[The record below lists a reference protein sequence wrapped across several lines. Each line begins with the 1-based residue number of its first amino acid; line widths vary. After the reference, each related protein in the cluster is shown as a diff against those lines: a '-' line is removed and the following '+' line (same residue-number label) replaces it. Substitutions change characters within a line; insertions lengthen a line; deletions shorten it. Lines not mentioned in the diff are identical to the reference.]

1 MEKFYTGLAELLEV
15 DEIDGDRSLIEYDN
29 WDSLTVLSLTV
40 MLDKEFGVSM
50 TARDI
55 NLYPTAA
62 ELFAQVQRQAR

>member
-1 MEKFYTGLAELLEV
+1 MEKFYASLAELLEV
-15 DEIDGDRSLIEYDN
+15 DEIDANRTLKDYDN

-62 ELFAQVQRQAR
+62 ELFAQAQRQAR